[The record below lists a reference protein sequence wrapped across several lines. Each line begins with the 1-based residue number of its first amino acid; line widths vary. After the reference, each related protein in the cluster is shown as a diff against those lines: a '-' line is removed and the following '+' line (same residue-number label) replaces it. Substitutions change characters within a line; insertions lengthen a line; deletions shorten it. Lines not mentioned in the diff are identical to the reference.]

1 MKKAVCQWSDI
12 HYQPMQTADLPQVM
26 DIEPRAY
33 SFHWTQ
39 GIFEDCIKNNYH
51 MPVMHMGDEI
61 IGYAVYSIVAAEA
74 HLLNITIEPAYMG
87 RGLGRMLL
95 EHIVSDCQH
104 QDVESLFLEVRV
116 SNKPANS
123 LYESMGFK
131 SLGLRRNYYPSHF
144 SREDAN
150 VMGLALVEGGL

>member
-1 MKKAVCQWSDI
+1 MKAVCQWSDI
-12 HYQPMQTADLPQVM
+12 HYQPMQLTDLPRVM

-33 SFHWTQ
+33 SHHWTQ
-39 GIFEDCIKNNYH
+39 GVFEDCIKNNYQ
-51 MPVMHMGDEI
+51 MPVMHMGDQI
-61 IGYAVYSIVAAEA
+61 IGYAVYSLVACEA
-74 HLLNITIEPAYMG
+74 HLLNITIEPEYMG

-95 EHIVSDCQH
+95 EHIVSHCKQ
-104 QDVESLFLEVRV
+104 QDAESLFLEVRV

-123 LYESMGFK
+123 LYTNMGFK
-131 SLGLRRNYYPSHF
+131 SLGIRRDYYPSHF

>member
-1 MKKAVCQWSDI
+1 MKRAVCQWSDI
-12 HYQPMQTADLPQVM
+12 NYQPMQSVDLPRIM

-39 GIFEDCIKNNYH
+39 GTFEDCIKGNYQ
-51 MPVMHMGDEI
+51 MPVMHMGDQI
-61 IGYAVYSIVAAEA
+61 IGYAVYSLVACEA
-74 HLLNITIEPAYMG
+74 HLLNITIEPEYMG

-95 EHIVSDCQH
+95 EHIVADCRQ

-116 SNKPANS
+116 TNKPANG
-123 LYESMGFK
+123 LYEAMGFK
-131 SLGLRRNYYPSHF
+131 SLGLRRNYYPGHF
-144 SREDAN
+144 AREDAN

>member
-1 MKKAVCQWSDI
+1 MSKAVCQWSDI
-12 HYQPMQTADLPQVM
+12 RYQPMQHADLSRVM

-39 GIFEDCIKNNYH
+39 GTFEDCINNNYQ
-51 MPVMHMGDEI
+51 MPVMYMGDQI
-61 IGYAVYSIVAAEA
+61 IGYAVYSLVACEA
-74 HLLNITIEPAYMG
+74 HLLNITIEPEYMG

-95 EHIVSDCQH
+95 EHIVENCSQ
-104 QDVESLFLEVRV
+104 QDVETLFLEVRV
-116 SNKPANS
+116 TNKPANR

-131 SLGLRRNYYPSHF
+131 SLGLRRNYYPGHF
-144 SREDAN
+144 AREDAN